1 MSQFCGNRSSQGYEI
16 LIYTPS
22 FFTGI
27 DSIMKFHK
35 KIIKVTIHDVEINH
49 FFSYNNNWYDTK

>member
-49 FFSYNNNWYDTK
+49 FFSYNNN